1 MNKSWKSQLVN
12 TKLFNKSIAFSDWS
26 EGRRAQNISLS
37 LGQSDPSPSRLA
49 FQLDLSGITHLVCI
63 GSMTTAYWERLGK
76 VFAKITL
83 WGSRFTDQ
91 DILRAAA
98 ALQDKATLLQI
109 MQCDVQWA
117 DYFVSS
123 RYWLVPPSDQLY
135 RSPEIINVQWVVSSS
150 VQCLVFDGTFKEA
163 KGKDEQLQWLHEQ
176 FDYSNL
182 IWPYGEDQIEW
193 MKQSLKLLP
202 SLEENV
208 LKDVQRCAHTFYE
221 WSVRIFVRSSG
232 TILF

>member
-63 GSMTTAYWERLGK
+63 GSMTTAPRWNTLGK
-76 VFAKITL
+76 VFAKTTF
-83 WGSRFTDQ
+83 WGCRFTDR

-98 ALQDKATLLQI
+98 ALQNGGTLLQI
-109 MQCDVQWA
+109 MQCDMQWA
-117 DYFVSS
+117 DCFVSPH
-123 RYWLVPPSDQLY
+123 YWLVNPSDQSY
-135 RSPEIINVQWVVSSS
+135 RSLRTTNIRWVLSFS

-163 KGKDEQLQWLHEQ
+163 CKGDWIRVVDKQLRWLYAQ
-176 FDYSNL
+176 YDRSNL
-182 IWPYGEDQIEW
+182 IWPYGEDQVEW
-193 MKQSLKLLP
+193 LRQSLKLLP
-202 SLEENV
+202 SLE
-208 LKDVQRCAHTFYE
+208 KDVLEDVQSCEHKFYQ
-221 WSVRIFVRSSG
+221 WLV
-232 TILF
+232 T